1 MAVSRRLSGV
11 FCLLALASFTAACRK
26 QKTASIPAPP
36 PAAQRVPKVRRA
48 QTTAAPALSN
58 PATQPA
64 SPAATPSVSAPAAAA
79 PHLGQML
86 SSTEARQYNLA
97 LDQSL
102 SRTQDNLSLLAN
114 RHLTADQQ
122 SSVREIEELLR
133 QANATRKVDL
143 TSARALADKAQVLA
157 RDLVRNVK

>member
-1 MAVSRRLSGV
+1 
-11 FCLLALASFTAACRK
+11 
-26 QKTASIPAPP
+26 
-36 PAAQRVPKVRRA
+36 
-48 QTTAAPALSN
+48 
-58 PATQPA
+58 
-64 SPAATPSVSAPAAAA
+64 
-79 PHLGQML
+79 ML